1 MISFTLSENNF
12 IPLQREYTIIK
23 VDNLNFERNKD
34 YVLNSIHNFNSEIKW
49 DNMFTLEE
57 SKNRVFNNMRM
68 YIGLIDSHVFGH
80 VWFKDYNDGVY
91 LFNLFVKNNTI
102 DKTYTGT
109 EFTSDIINRF
119 ETQYPIYADVDD
131 WNVKS
136 IRLFKKLGFTITN

>member
-1 MISFTLSENNF
+1 MISFSLSEKNF
-12 IPLQREYTIIK
+12 RYIGTEYTIIK
-23 VDNLNFERNKD
+23 VDSINFESNKD
-34 YVLNSIHNFNSEIKW
+34 YVLDSINNFNSEIEW

-68 YIGLIDSHVFGH
+68 YIGLIDSKVFGH
-80 VWFKDYNDGVY
+80 AWFKDYKDGVY
-91 LFNLFVKNNTI
+91 LFNLFVKNNTTT
-102 DKTYTGT
+102 KNYTGT

-136 IRLFKKLGFTITN
+136 IRLFKKLGFRSI

>member
-23 VDNLNFERNKD
+23 VDNLNFERNKN
-34 YVLNSIHNFNSEIKW
+34 YVLDSIHNFNSEIKW

-119 ETQYPIYADVDD
+119 ERRYPIYADVDE
-131 WNVKS
+131 WNEKS
-136 IRLFKKLGFTITN
+136 LRLFKKLGFKST